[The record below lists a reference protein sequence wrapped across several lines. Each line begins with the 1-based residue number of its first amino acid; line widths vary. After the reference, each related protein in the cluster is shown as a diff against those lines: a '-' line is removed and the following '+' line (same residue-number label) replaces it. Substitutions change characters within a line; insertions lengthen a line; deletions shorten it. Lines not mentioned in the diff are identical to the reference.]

1 MSIKSIAGGTKTKTM
16 IEENISVDD
25 IANNGQ
31 CKNMDDSN
39 PESIKT
45 TGYKRSISLQSGKK
59 RDRKGI

>member
-1 MSIKSIAGGTKTKTM
+1 M